1 MEIKM
6 NEQAKETW
14 GSGRPYEQYVGR
26 WSRKVAKE
34 FLAWL
39 GVSSGQRWSDIGC
52 GTGALVESILGMTEP
67 KSIFAIDRSEG
78 FLAEARAKINDKR
91 AQFEAGNAAAL
102 PWDDAISDA
111 TVSGLVLNFIP
122 DSLAATK
129 EMARVTR
136 PRGVVA
142 AYVWDYKGGMEMMR
156 HFWEAAIDA
165 NPDDAKLDQAER
177 FPLCQPEPLAK
188 LFQGAGL
195 ASVEVRAIDIPT
207 VFRDFNDYWIPFLG
221 KQGAAPTYLASLSDE
236 KRDSIRDVLQARLPS
251 SADGS
256 IHLTARAWAVKG
268 AA

>member
-78 FLAEARAKINDKR
+78 FLAEARAKIND
-91 AQFEAGNAAAL
+91 
-102 PWDDAISDA
+102 
-111 TVSGLVLNFIP
+111 
-122 DSLAATK
+122 
-129 EMARVTR
+129 
-136 PRGVVA
+136 
-142 AYVWDYKGGMEMMR
+142 
-156 HFWEAAIDA
+156 
-165 NPDDAKLDQAER
+165 
-177 FPLCQPEPLAK
+177 
-188 LFQGAGL
+188 
-195 ASVEVRAIDIPT
+195 
-207 VFRDFNDYWIPFLG
+207 YWIPFLG

-236 KRDSIRDVLQARLPS
+236 KRDSIRDALQARLPS